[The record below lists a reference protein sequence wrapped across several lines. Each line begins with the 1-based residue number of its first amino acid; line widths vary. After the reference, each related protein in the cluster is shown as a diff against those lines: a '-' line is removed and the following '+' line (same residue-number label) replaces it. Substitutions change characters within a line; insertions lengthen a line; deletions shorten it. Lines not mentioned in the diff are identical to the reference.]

1 MATPTIPEYHVGLR
15 QLMEDEQPALWRWFV
30 QSLRTSGHDAA
41 EAELEIVKSAYR
53 LDGDGHAAL
62 AGIAQVLAGKLGL
75 DGDVV
80 LYQALADTGRNRN
93 AGVTMVGATAHVVFA
108 GDLLT
113 LLDLQEQEVLLA
125 HELAHVWLFQ
135 RDEGAFRVLDRLLHR
150 LAVESDSPVVAETA
164 RRLRLHT
171 EVFADR
177 VAMQLVSTPATHE
190 TTDPTAEL
198 PRRARH
204 NVAPSDTSAHPDTLA
219 TVVRA
224 LVKLHSGL
232 HHVDAAAYLRQAR
245 EILEADSSTS
255 AGWTHPQLHVRIAC
269 LAARDTVGVESIA
282 RHLIDGGDDLDRLD
296 LLGQRRLEQLTARV
310 LAGVVPVAHALPDA
324 PREAIDLHVALFD
337 GTFQTADGDGASPLD
352 DNELADVAPSV
363 RHYAA
368 ALVLDFAML
377 MRSNDADLDDLAR
390 LTKEAH
396 RIGVGKEFD
405 ALLTRAA
412 AHVSNEASQN
422 ASSGSAR

>member
-15 QLMEDEQPALWRWFV
+15 QLMEDEQPALWQWFV
-30 QSLRTSGHDAA
+30 QSLRTSEHDAA
-41 EAELEIVKSAYR
+41 EAELEIVQSAYR

-80 LYQALADTGRNRN
+80 LYQALTDTGRNRN
-93 AGVTMVGATAHVVFA
+93 AGVTMVGTTAHVVFA

-113 LLDLQEQEVLLA
+113 LLDLQEQEVVLA

-135 RDEGAFRVLDRLLHR
+135 RDEGAFRVLDHLMHR

-164 RRLRLHT
+164 RRLRLHA

-177 VAMQLVSTPATHE
+177 VAMQFVSA
-190 TTDPTAEL
+190 PTA
-198 PRRARH
+198 PQRVRH
-204 NVAPSDTSAHPDTLA
+204 VVAPSGTAGDPDTLA

-232 HHVDAAAYLRQAR
+232 HHVDATAYLRQAR
-245 EILEADSSTS
+245 ELLEAHSSTS
-255 AGWTHPQLHVRIAC
+255 AGWTHPELHVRIAC
-269 LAARDTVGVESIA
+269 LAARDTVGIESIA
-282 RHLIDGGDDLDRLD
+282 RHLIDGADDLDRLD

-310 LAGVVPVAHALPDA
+310 LAGVVPAAHALPDA

-337 GTFQTADGDGASPLD
+337 GSFQTADSDDASSLD
-352 DNELADVAPSV
+352 DNELADAAPSV

-377 MRSNDADLDDLAR
+377 MRSNDADLDELAR
-390 LTKEAH
+390 LSKEAR

-405 ALLTRAA
+405 TLLTRAT
-412 AHVSNEASQN
+412 AHASNDASQN
-422 ASSGSAR
+422 TSSGSAR

>member
-1 MATPTIPEYHVGLR
+1 MAAPTIPEYHEALR
-15 QLMEDEQPALWRWFV
+15 QLMEHEQPALWRWFV
-30 QSLRTSGHDAA
+30 QSVRTSEHDAA
-41 EAELEIVKSAYR
+41 EAELELLKSAYR

-75 DGDVV
+75 AGDVV
-80 LYQALADTGRNRN
+80 LYQALDDTGRGRN
-93 AGVTMVGATAHVVFA
+93 AGVTMLGDVAHVVFA
-108 GDLLT
+108 GDLLS
-113 LLDLQEQEVLLA
+113 LLDLHEQEAVLA

-135 RDEGAFRVLDRLLHR
+135 HDEGAFRVLDHLVHR
-150 LAVESDSPVVAETA
+150 LAAESDAPTVAETA

-177 VAMQLVSTPATHE
+177 MAVELVAAPS
-190 TTDPTAEL
+190 
-198 PRRARH
+198 RARH
-204 NVAPSDTSAHPDTLA
+204 ESDASDTSTDPDTLA

-245 EILEADSSTS
+245 EILEADSSAS
-255 AGWTHPQLHVRIAC
+255 LAWTHPELHVRIAC
-269 LAARDTVGVESIA
+269 LAARDTDGIGNIEH
-282 RHLIDGGDDLDRLD
+282 HLIDGRDDLDRLD

-310 LAGVVPVAHALPDA
+310 LAGVLPVAHALPGA
-324 PREAIDLHVALFD
+324 PRETIDLHVTLFD
-337 GTFQTADGDGASPLD
+337 ADFRAADSSDASPLD
-352 DNELADVAPSV
+352 DDELADAAPSV
-363 RHYAA
+363 CHFAA

-377 MRSNDADLDDLAR
+377 MRSNDADLADLAR

-405 ALLTRAA
+405 TLLTRVTANGANGATATAA
-412 AHVSNEASQN
+412 
-422 ASSGSAR
+422 SGSPGSTR